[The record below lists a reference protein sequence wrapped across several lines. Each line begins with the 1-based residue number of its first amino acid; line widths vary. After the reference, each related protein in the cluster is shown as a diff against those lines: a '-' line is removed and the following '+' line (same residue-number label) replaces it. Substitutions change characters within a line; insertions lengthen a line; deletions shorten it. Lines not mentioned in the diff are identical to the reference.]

1 MESCPPDSRR
11 RERVSSA
18 PAPGFATTTEQKSVM
33 ATKHSKYSKWG
44 LAAIGGGVALTAI
57 EVVGAVGYLI
67 SQDQPSYLVAGGAI
81 ITVIA
86 AILPIL
92 AGRCWWERRRL
103 LALMLWVAM
112 VPALSLIFT
121 AAVERTGGARDAGNR
136 DRQVIAQRIALTRD
150 AEKRSQG

>member
-1 MESCPPDSRR
+1 
-11 RERVSSA
+11 
-18 PAPGFATTTEQKSVM
+18 M

-92 AGRCWWERRRL
+92 RALLVGTEASLGPNVVGRNGPSAKPYLHRRGR
-103 LALMLWVAM
+103 A
-112 VPALSLIFT
+112 
-121 AAVERTGGARDAGNR
+121 NR
-136 DRQVIAQRIALTRD
+136 RC
-150 AEKRSQG
+150 QG